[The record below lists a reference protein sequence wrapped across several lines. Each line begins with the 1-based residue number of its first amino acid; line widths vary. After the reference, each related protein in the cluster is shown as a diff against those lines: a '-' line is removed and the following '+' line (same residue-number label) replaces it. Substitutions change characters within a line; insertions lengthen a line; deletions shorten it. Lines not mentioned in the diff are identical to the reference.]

1 MSRIVWTH
9 EEKRALQDTMINFIA
24 FNPNLTNKELLRRAQ
39 EQCLP
44 YERRQKITDQRVF
57 NYKGMIKAA
66 RDTVSL
72 ASTRA
77 DTLALRTKVDREQ
90 PVSVPMEHT
99 RPSLGG
105 LFEQLVDAIT
115 QRVMDRVLARLS
127 EQTEALPRATLDN
140 AFGGPLDKLDDIFDS
155 LYPEFKKAP
164 IVPRKPTCLI
174 IGLNGAQMQSI
185 RDRVKHVDFKFLTAE
200 EAVSHYK
207 CVKDHTILMTKF
219 LNHSAQGKYR
229 KHPNLHYCNG
239 GVSELNTL
247 LNGIFNKEAT

>member
-1 MSRIVWTH
+1 MSRVVWTH
-9 EEKRALQDTMINFIA
+9 EEKKAVLDHMVYHLTA
-24 FNPNLTNKELLRRAQ
+24 NPTLTNKQVLQ
-39 EQCLP
+39 QSQTILP
-44 YERRQKITDQRVF
+44 YERRVKVTDQRVF
-57 NYKGMIKAA
+57 NHKERILKARTEA
-66 RDTVSL
+66 AKL
-72 ASTRA
+72 RA
-77 DTLALRTKVDREQ
+77 TADE
-90 PVSVPMEHT
+90 PVTIVPGPIEPAPAPT
-99 RPSLGG
+99 PSIGS

-115 QRVMDRVLARLS
+115 QRVTDRVLARLS
-127 EQTEALPRATLDN
+127 EQTEALPRATLDD
-140 AFGGPLDKLDDIFDS
+140 AFGHPLDKLDDIFNN

-164 IVPRKPTCLI
+164 IVPRKPSCLI

-247 LNGIFNKEAT
+247 LNGIFKEQTA